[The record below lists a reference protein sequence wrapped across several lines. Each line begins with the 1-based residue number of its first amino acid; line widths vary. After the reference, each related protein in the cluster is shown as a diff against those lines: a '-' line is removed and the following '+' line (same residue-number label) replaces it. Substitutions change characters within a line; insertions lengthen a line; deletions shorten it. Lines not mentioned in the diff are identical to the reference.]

1 MKYVLLVE
9 DDLCNQA
16 VIQDIFEFDLP
27 AGELVCVESGE
38 DALEQVAQTKPC
50 LVLMDIGLPGIDG
63 LETTKWLKSSS
74 LTKDI
79 TVWALTAHAMKGDE
93 AKALAAGC
101 DQYIT
106 KPIETKNL
114 SRCLSDFLENIQPT
128 EENPCLN
135 C

>member
-27 AGELVCVESGE
+27 SSELVCVESGE
-38 DALEQVAQTKPC
+38 DALEQVAQTEPC

-63 LETTKWLKSSS
+63 LETTKRLKSNA

-114 SRCLSDFLENIQPT
+114 SRRLSDFLEATQQKET
-128 EENPCLN
+128 KSCLEY
-135 C
+135 

>member
-27 AGELVCVESGE
+27 FGTLVCVESGE
-38 DALEQVAQTKPC
+38 EALEQVAKTKPC

-63 LETTKWLKSSS
+63 LETTKRLKNGV
-74 LTKDI
+74 LTKDV

-93 AKALAAGC
+93 HKAFAAGC

-106 KPIETKNL
+106 KPIDTKNL
-114 SRCLSDFLENIQPT
+114 SHRLSDFLEAIQQRET
-128 EENPCLN
+128 KSCLE